1 MEPIGNHLPSLLAG
15 LGALCVMVLGVRI
28 PVPHAR
34 DIADVLAAH
43 QVVNLSI
50 RELVLGRLDPAVED
64 SPVDEL
70 RGGFEQL
77 PYFRVRELRVAL
89 DFVAAFFA
97 M

>member
-1 MEPIGNHLPSLLAG
+1 
-15 LGALCVMVLGVRI
+15 MVLGMRL

-50 RELVLGRLDPAVED
+50 RELVLGRLDPPVED
-64 SPVDEL
+64 GPVDEL
-70 RGGFEQL
+70 RGSLKQFSYFCVRE
-77 PYFRVRELRVAL
+77 FRVSL
-89 DFVAAFFA
+89 DFVASLFA

>member
-1 MEPIGNHLPSLLAG
+1 MKPTDGSWTG
-15 LGALCVMVLGVRI
+15 DSVVVMTLFGMRL

-34 DIADVLAAH
+34 DSAEILAAH

-50 RELVLGRLDPAVED
+50 RELVLGRLDPALEN
-64 SPVDEL
+64 SPLDQSRSIV
-70 RGGFEQL
+70 EQL
-77 PYFRVRELRVAL
+77 PHFRVRELRVAL

>member
-1 MEPIGNHLPSLLAG
+1 MGPIGNHLPTLLAG
-15 LGALCVMVLGVRI
+15 LGILFVMVLGMRL

-43 QVVNLSI
+43 QVVNLGV
-50 RELVLGRLDPAVED
+50 RELVLRRLDPPVED

-70 RGGFEQL
+70 RCRFEQL
-77 PYFRVRELRVAL
+77 LHLRVRELRVAL
-89 DFVAAFFA
+89 DFVSSLFA

>member
-1 MEPIGNHLPSLLAG
+1 MKPTDGSWTG
-15 LGALCVMVLGVRI
+15 DSVVVMTLFGMRL

-43 QVVNLSI
+43 QVVNLGV
-50 RELVLGRLDPAVED
+50 RELVLRRLDPPVED

-77 PYFRVRELRVAL
+77 PYF
-89 DFVAAFFA
+89 
-97 M
+97 